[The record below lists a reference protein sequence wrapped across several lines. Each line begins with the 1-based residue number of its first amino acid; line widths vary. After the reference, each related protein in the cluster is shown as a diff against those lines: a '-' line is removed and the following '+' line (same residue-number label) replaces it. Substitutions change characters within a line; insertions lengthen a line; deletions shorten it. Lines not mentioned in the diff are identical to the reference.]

1 MNPQAVS
8 YQIDDGEREEDRK
21 KHDGEQQA
29 SHTSATFGKA
39 MKGRNGKQ
47 AGYIVPKTI

>member
-29 SHTSATFGKA
+29 SHTSTAFGKA
-39 MKGRNGKQ
+39 MKGRNGKHT
-47 AGYIVPKTI
+47 GDIIPKTI